1 MIPDP
6 IQLMESRID
15 RHLEAYEEG
24 VCMACGKRVGEEN
37 LTCPSPTGDGPAI
50 CFDCAGPGA
59 DDWSLP

>member
-6 IQLMESRID
+6 IELMESRID
-15 RHLEAYEEG
+15 HWASSHTEG
-24 VCMACGKRVGEEN
+24 VCQECGKTVGEDN

-59 DDWSLP
+59 